1 MAAGSYFLDTNVL
14 VYANDRTEAANQSA
28 AIQLITDGIQS
39 GRAVISSQ
47 ILGKFWV
54 TVTQKIQVPLDRRTA
69 EREIENFRTMRV
81 VSIEY
86 DTVRTAIR
94 LQERHRVS
102 YWDAL
107 ILAAASLAG
116 CGQVYSEDLNSGQL
130 YGPLV
135 VRDPFAATAG
145 GTDVPGDES

>member
-54 TVTQKIQVPLDRRTA
+54 TVTQKIRGAVGSA
-69 EREIENFRTMRV
+69 N
-81 VSIEY
+81 
-86 DTVRTAIR
+86 
-94 LQERHRVS
+94 
-102 YWDAL
+102 
-107 ILAAASLAG
+107 
-116 CGQVYSEDLNSGQL
+116 
-130 YGPLV
+130 
-135 VRDPFAATAG
+135 G
-145 GTDVPGDES
+145 GTGN

>member
-1 MAAGSYFLDTNVL
+1 MAENSYFLDTNVL
-14 VYANDRTEAANQSA
+14 VYANDRTETAKQPA
-28 AIQLITDGIQS
+28 AIQLITDGIRS

-47 ILGKFWV
+47 VLGEFWV

-69 EREIENFRTMRV
+69 EREVEHLRAMRI
-81 VSIEY
+81 VSVEY

-116 CGQVYSEDLNSGQL
+116 CGDVYSEDLNAGQR
-130 YGPLV
+130 YGRVV
-135 VRDPFAATAG
+135 VRDPFAATG
-145 GTDVPGDES
+145 GASESPVIEP

>member
-1 MAAGSYFLDTNVL
+1 MSADSYFLDTNVL
-14 VYANDRTEAANQSA
+14 VYANDRTEAPKQSA
-28 AIQLITDGIQS
+28 AIQLITAGIQF

-47 ILGKFWV
+47 VLGEFWV
-54 TVTQKIQVPLDRRTA
+54 TVTQKIRIPLDRRTA
-69 EREIENFRTMRV
+69 EREIEHLRAMRV

-94 LQERHRVS
+94 LQERYRVS

-116 CGQVYSEDLNSGQL
+116 CGHVYSEDLNTGQR
-130 YGPLV
+130 YGRV
-135 VRDPFAATAG
+135 MVRDPFAAR
-145 GTDVPGDES
+145 

>member
-14 VYANDRTEAANQSA
+14 VYANDRTEEAKQSA
-28 AIQLITDGIQS
+28 AIQLITDGIHT
-39 GRAVISSQ
+39 GRAVISAQ
-47 ILGKFWV
+47 VLGEFWV

-69 EREIENFRTMRV
+69 EREIEHLRAMRV
-81 VSIEY
+81 VSLEY

-107 ILAAASLAG
+107 ILAAASFAG
-116 CGQVYSEDLNSGQL
+116 CAQVYSEDLNAGQR
-130 YGPLV
+130 YGRV
-135 VRDPFAATAG
+135 EVRNPFADPAG
-145 GTDVPGDES
+145 GPASPVSES

>member
-1 MAAGSYFLDTNVL
+1 MAAGSFFLDTNVL
-14 VYANDRTEAANQSA
+14 VYANDRTEAAKQSA
-28 AIQLITDGIQS
+28 AVQLIADGIQS

-47 ILGKFWV
+47 VLGEFWV

-69 EREIENFRTMRV
+69 EREIEHLRTMQV

-116 CGQVYSEDLNSGQL
+116 CAQVYSEDLNAGQR
-130 YGPLV
+130 YGRVV

-145 GTDVPGDES
+145 GSDVPGDES

>member
-1 MAAGSYFLDTNVL
+1 MAAGSFFLDTNVL
-14 VYANDRTEAANQSA
+14 VYANDRTEAAKQSA
-28 AIQLITDGIQS
+28 AVQLIADGIQS

-47 ILGKFWV
+47 VLGEFWV

-69 EREIENFRTMRV
+69 EREIEHLRTMQV

-116 CGQVYSEDLNSGQL
+116 CTQVYSEDLNAGQR
-130 YGPLV
+130 YGRLV
-135 VRDPFAATAG
+135 VRNPFAATG
-145 GTDVPGDES
+145 GGSDVPGDES